1 MMDEQKKAAMDEQK
15 KAAMDEQKKA
25 ALAMIR
31 AVYEDG
37 EAEINGR
44 VYTFNEMKHKQR
56 LKVFAFYTQVSDN
69 VQRGN
74 FGFLATPEFENVE
87 KVLNDVITFDG
98 SLLSRLGEAH
108 WEKHPDDY
116 LTFISTALPV
126 ISYPFFSASVT
137 G

>member
-1 MMDEQKKAAMDEQK
+1 M
-15 KAAMDEQKKA
+15 MDEQKKA

-44 VYTFNEMKHKQR
+44 VYTFCKMKHKQR

-74 FGFLATPEFENVE
+74 FGFLATPEFESVENVINN
-87 KVLNDVITFDG
+87 VVSIDG
-98 SLLSRLGEAH
+98 SLLSKIGDGH
-108 WEKHPDDY
+108 WEDYPDDY